1 MEEKDMQQEF
11 SKEDI
16 LNYIN
21 KSDNDHKDDSDSKV
35 STINLDKKDADIL
48 LNKHKDVYEN
58 DDVRHVIDYEPN
70 RIFHRDISIAYKDIK
85 ITKLEKDIFLR
96 SILLDIPFSLKL
108 FFGGNN
114 LSIDLRSLTVKETN
128 SIKDYAAA
136 NNLDGEDTKLLF
148 LSLMITH
155 FIEKDINVGNINNLE
170 KSLSNIKMWMDNK
183 QNYVKTFIFDA
194 ADEFELKLHKLTD
207 YLANENFWKPQD

>member
-1 MEEKDMQQEF
+1 MKEKDIQQEF

-21 KSDNDHKDDSDSKV
+21 KSDKDTEVNNDSKV
-35 STINLDKKDADIL
+35 NTINLDKEAADIL

-58 DDVRHVIDYEPN
+58 DDVRHVINYEPN
-70 RIFHRDISIAYKDIK
+70 RVFRRNTSIPYKNIE

-136 NNLDGEDTKLLF
+136 NNLDNEDTKLLF

-155 FIEKDINVGNINNLE
+155 FIEKDINIGNIDNLE
-170 KSLSNIKMWMDNK
+170 ESLSNIKIWMDNK

>member
-1 MEEKDMQQEF
+1 MEEKDIQQEF

-70 RIFHRDISIAYKDIK
+70 RIFHRNTSVSYKDIK

-136 NNLDGEDTKLLF
+136 NNLDSEDTKLLF
-148 LSLMITH
+148 LSLMITR

-170 KSLSNIKMWMDNK
+170 KSLANIKMWMDNK

>member
-1 MEEKDMQQEF
+1 MEEKDIQQEF

-21 KSDNDHKDDSDSKV
+21 KSDNDHKDDSNSKV

-58 DDVRHVIDYEPN
+58 DDVRHVINYEPN
-70 RIFHRDISIAYKDIK
+70 RIFHRDTSIAYKDIK

-136 NNLDGEDTKLLF
+136 TNLDSEDTKLLF
-148 LSLMITH
+148 SSLMITR
-155 FIEKDINVGNINNLE
+155 FIEQDINVGNINNLE
-170 KSLSNIKMWMDNK
+170 KSLSNIKIWMNNK

>member
-1 MEEKDMQQEF
+1 MEEKDIQQEF

-70 RIFHRDISIAYKDIK
+70 RIFHRDTSTAYKDIK

-136 NNLDGEDTKLLF
+136 NNLDSEDTKLLF
-148 LSLMITH
+148 LSLMITR

-170 KSLSNIKMWMDNK
+170 KSLSNIKIWMDNK

>member
-1 MEEKDMQQEF
+1 MEEKDIQQEF

-48 LNKHKDVYEN
+48 LNKHKDAYEN

-70 RIFHRDISIAYKDIK
+70 RIFHRNTSVSYKDIK

-128 SIKDYAAA
+128 SIKDYIVA
-136 NNLDGEDTKLLF
+136 NNLDSEDTKLLF

>member
-1 MEEKDMQQEF
+1 MEEKDIQQEF

-21 KSDNDHKDDSDSKV
+21 KSDNDHKDNSDSKV

-70 RIFHRDISIAYKDIK
+70 RIFHRNTSISYKDIK

-108 FFGGNN
+108 FFGRNN

-136 NNLDGEDTKLLF
+136 NNLDSEDTKLLF